1 MENFAFLD
9 GQNIYLSTTMHK
21 MCPWEIDLYKLRI
34 YLRDKYN
41 VSQAFYYLGYV
52 DNNNDDLYTEIQKAG
67 FILKFKEHNPA
78 MRTKKKGNVDTDIV
92 FDIMKLMYEAKNDF
106 EKTVLVSGDGD
117 YKKMVD
123 FLIKENKFE
132 KILFPGNNKSS
143 LYKEIGDNYS
153 AHLSLPETKRKI
165 SK

>member
-1 MENFAFLD
+1 M
-9 GQNIYLSTTMHK
+9 
-21 MCPWEIDLYKLRI
+21 
-34 YLRDKYN
+34 RDKYN

-106 EKTVLVSGDGD
+106 EKTILVSGDGD
-117 YKKMVD
+117 YKKIVD

-153 AHLSLPETKRKI
+153 AHLSLPETRRKI